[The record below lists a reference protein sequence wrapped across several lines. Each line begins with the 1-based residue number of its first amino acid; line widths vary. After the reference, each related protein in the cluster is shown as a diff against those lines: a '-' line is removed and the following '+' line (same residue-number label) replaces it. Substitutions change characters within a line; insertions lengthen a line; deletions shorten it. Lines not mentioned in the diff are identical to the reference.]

1 MTSRVAIIGSGI
13 SGLSAAHLLN
23 KRPGVEI
30 SLFEANDYYGGHTH
44 TVDMLASTPKGVQSY
59 PVDTG
64 FLVFN
69 ERTYP
74 HLIALFKELRIPTA
88 PSDMSFSVQAPKDEF
103 NNLEWSGTSINS
115 VFAQRK
121 NLLNLDFLCM
131 LKDII
136 RFNALAT
143 SLATVASS
151 SESNKPLLDF
161 LIEHKFNSSFI
172 NWYLLP
178 MLGCIWSCPPD
189 QMLSFPVSTMVSF
202 CHNHGLLQ
210 VSNRPRWFTVKGG
223 AKQYVDIITNEIKRK
238 YLNTPVLRLE
248 RDNGLIQVVTSR
260 GRQEFD
266 HVIIASHADQALRM
280 LGDPSELE
288 RAVLGAF
295 KFKDNTAVLHTD
307 STVLPRKRLAWAA
320 WNFQSHAL
328 HDSALG
334 KKLYPQG
341 GATFPNVCLHYY
353 LNKLQPLPFNEPV
366 IVTLNPISE
375 IEPKKIAATYSYAHP
390 IFDLEST
397 ASQQKMHLIQG
408 RLNTWYAGAWM
419 GYGFHEDGHK
429 AGLSAAKEL
438 LLKIESQ
445 GAVERR
451 L

>member
-23 KRPGVEI
+23 KHPGVEV

-44 TVDMLASTPKGVQSY
+44 TVDMLASTPQGLQSY

-74 HLIALFKELRIPTA
+74 NLIALFKELCIPTA
-88 PSDMSFSVQAPKDEF
+88 LSDMSFSVQAPKDQY
-103 NNLEWSGTSINS
+103 NNLEWSGTSLNS
-115 VFAQRK
+115 VFSQRK

-136 RFNALAT
+136 RFNSLAT
-143 SLATVASS
+143 SLATHPNSGVL
-151 SESNKPLLDF
+151 NKPLNDF
-161 LIEHKFNSSFI
+161 LIEHKFNSYFI

-178 MLGCIWSCPPD
+178 MLGCIWSCPAD
-189 QMLSFPVSTMVSF
+189 QMLAFPVSTMISF

-223 AKQYVDIITNEIKRK
+223 SKQYVEIITNQIKRK
-238 YLNTPVLRLE
+238 YTNTPVLRIE
-248 RDNGLIQVVTSR
+248 RDNGLIHVVSER
-260 GRQEFD
+260 GREEFD
-266 HVIIASHADQALRM
+266 HVIIASHADQALGM
-280 LGDPSELE
+280 LGDPCGLE
-288 RAVLGAF
+288 QDVLGAF
-295 KFKDNTAVLHTD
+295 KFKDNTAILHTD
-307 STVLPRKRLAWAA
+307 STVLPSKRLAWAA

-328 HDSALG
+328 HGSTFGRQQLG
-334 KKLYPQG
+334 EG
-341 GATFPNVCLHYY
+341 DGAFPNVCLHYY

-366 IVTLNPISE
+366 IVSLNPINE
-375 IEPKKIAATYSYAHP
+375 IDSKKIAATFNYTHP
-390 IFDLEST
+390 IFDLKST
-397 ASQQKMHLIQG
+397 AAQQRMHLIQG

-429 AGLSAAKEL
+429 AGLSAAKAL
-438 LLKIESQ
+438 LLKLEPEVREEGQ
-445 GAVERR
+445 F
-451 L
+451 